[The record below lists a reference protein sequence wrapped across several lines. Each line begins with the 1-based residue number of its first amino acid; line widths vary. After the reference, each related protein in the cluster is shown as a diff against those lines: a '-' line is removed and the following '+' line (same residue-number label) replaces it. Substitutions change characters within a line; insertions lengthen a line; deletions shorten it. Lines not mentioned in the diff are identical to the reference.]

1 MAKSIKLD
9 GDNYWDTS
17 GLHGGQIFNSY
28 GTINGNT
35 SKAITVPNSF
45 RGIIFLFRG
54 SATMAAYMI
63 VSTSGGAV
71 YSVPIIEGNN
81 ISVSSAANKFTVTL
95 NSSSNVYC
103 YYIGNNMLS

>member
-1 MAKSIKLD
+1 MAKSIKLSD
-9 GDNYWDTS
+9 DNYWDTS

-35 SKAITVPNSF
+35 SKAITVPNGF

-54 SATMAAYMI
+54 SATMAAYMVI
-63 VSTSGGAV
+63 ATSGGAV
-71 YSVPIIEGNN
+71 YFVPIIEGNN
-81 ISVSSAANKFTVTL
+81 ISVAANTNKFTVTL
-95 NSSSNVYC
+95 NSSTNVYC